1 MNLEFCEAKKENIKD
16 MENIINIA
24 YRKISASGWTG
35 ESHLLSGIRVNEAM
49 LEEMLENENIRTFL
63 AKKDDKVL
71 ATIQVKKEDL
81 NLVIGL
87 FAVDTDM
94 QSSGIGK
101 KLLEFAENRA
111 KDIFKDCKKFIM
123 EVISSR
129 TELIAYY
136 NRRGYKNTDVYLE
149 FPKSDLWAPTTK
161 EEIKL
166 LVLEKEI

>member
-49 LEEMLENENIRTFL
+49 LEEMLEDENIRTFL